1 MRTNEC
7 SFHGQRRLL
16 LLSGL
21 ITLLMAAAGCGG
33 SSGGSS
39 STSSPGTWTF
49 MVYMAADNNLSDAG
63 IGDINEME
71 QTGSTNA
78 VNVVVQAEFSQDY
91 SGEDVSDETVRG
103 RIIEDSSTKSISS
116 MLSEI
121 GNKDMSDP
129 DTLAE
134 FIQWAA
140 DTYPADHY
148 TLVLWDHGDGWKAY
162 PEDATP
168 YKGALQDDTSSGSM
182 MSLPD
187 IASAIR
193 LSGVH
198 FDLINFDACYMGM
211 YEIAYELSDLA
222 DYLVFSEEVTPSD
235 GDPYNTILAHLTGDP
250 SMTGRELAALTA
262 AEYISFYQ
270 GQDRTIATKSAVDT
284 AQIALLHSQLAE
296 LAGLITAG
304 IGTERTALQFA
315 RDNSLTCKNR
325 PTYHDLKD
333 VLDTLY
339 AASSSAVIKG
349 KISEIQV
356 TLAAA
361 ITANGI
367 YSYNASDTIF
377 DLGGLSIYMPRRSQV
392 TDEELS
398 HYDLLACNRDGTSAG
413 DTWADLIDLL
423 IAYDEES
430 GEDALPTGTGGFTV
444 WLQWDTD
451 ADLDLIIW
459 EPDGTL
465 SAPYTSTSSANGFF
479 SADSATSGVS
489 AEYFCAFDDVASG
502 PYDILVNYYED
513 GTSQG
518 ATASLYFM
526 DPNLGMTELT
536 LLDEFYLDLSSPA
549 PSDWLQDDAEQLNV
563 WNDVYSDWFWW
574 YNEVLL
580 YRSTSVS
587 SYPVTFIGGKGS
599 SIPAGKIPSSPE
611 DGKSTPISMRK

>member
-7 SFHGQRRLL
+7 SFRGQRRLL

-21 ITLLMAAAGCGG
+21 ISLLLAAAGCGG

-39 STSSPGTWTF
+39 STSPPGTWTF

-71 QTGSTNA
+71 QTGSTSA

-91 SGEDVSDETVRG
+91 SGDAPENTIRG
-103 RIIEDSSTKSISS
+103 RIVKDGSTRSIGSA
-116 MLSEI
+116 LTDI
-121 GNKDMSDP
+121 GDRDMSDP
-129 DTLAE
+129 ETLTE
-134 FIQWAA
+134 FIGWAA

-168 YKGALQDDTSSGSM
+168 YKGALQDDSSSGSM

-235 GDPYNTILAHLTGDP
+235 GDPYNTVLAHLTGDP
-250 SMTGRELAALTA
+250 SMSGRELAALTA
-262 AEYISFYQ
+262 SEYVSFYQ
-270 GQDRTIATKSAVDT
+270 GQDRTYATKSVVDT
-284 AQIALLHSQLAE
+284 AQMALLHSQLAE

-333 VLDTLY
+333 MLDTFY
-339 AASSSAVIKG
+339 AATSSPVIKG

-361 ITANGI
+361 VTANEI
-367 YSYNASDTIF
+367 YSYNASDTILG
-377 DLGGLSIYMPRRSQV
+377 LGGLSLYMPRRSQV
-392 TDEELS
+392 TDDELS
-398 HYDLLACNRDGTSAG
+398 LYGLLACNQDGT
-413 DTWADLIDLL
+413 TWSDIIDLL

-536 LLDEFYLDLSSPA
+536 LLDEFSLDLSNPA

-599 SIPAGKIPSSPE
+599 SIPSGKTVSSPE
-611 DGKSTPISMRK
+611 DGKYIPTSSQK